1 MAFAADHSKAV
12 ILLLFIQ
19 ISLLLHLRMWVCV
32 GSLFCGVVLSSLTI
46 ILRSKREVFALF

>member
-19 ISLLLHLRMWVCV
+19 ISLLMHLRMGFCV

-46 ILRSKREVFALF
+46 ILLSKREVFALF